1 MGIIQEITFGT
12 PEYDESVALRN
23 KILRLPLG
31 LEFDPKV
38 LANEYLDYHLGYYDN
53 NYRLVACLI
62 LSNLG
67 EAVVKM
73 RQVAVDERAQG
84 KGIGSKLVL
93 KSEEISQD
101 NNATE
106 LMCHARKT
114 AVPFYLKLGYNTIG
128 DEFSEVNIPHFK
140 MSKSLMKSAKN

>member
-1 MGIIQEITFGT
+1 
-12 PEYDESVALRN
+12 
-23 KILRLPLG
+23 
-31 LEFDPKV
+31 V

-93 KSEEISQD
+93 KSEEISQY

-140 MSKSLMKSAKN
+140 MSKSLIKSAKN